1 MTDDSS
7 PPRYLA
13 GAESHLTLGEALAPF
28 AKRFA
33 WALAYFVALYIVGSL
48 AYMLIEGW
56 GWFESFYMAVTTV
69 TSVGFMEV
77 RPLSQAGRVVTMILI
92 GFGITG
98 LGIWWALI
106 TALIVELD
114 LGGVLRRR
122 QIMKNLENLSNH
134 YIVCGAG
141 RVGRVVVRELVHWG
155 ADFVVVERDPERA
168 SSLEEQHPGVL
179 IVGGDAT
186 KEGTLTTA
194 RVKAARG
201 LCACLPDDAD
211 NLLVCLTARDMNP
224 HLHTVARA
232 YNDESMDKLHRA
244 GANLVISPTI
254 TGGIRMASSLLRP
267 NVVSFLDA
275 ATIGADIELRLEE
288 TRIPEGSPLSG
299 RSLADARIPQRT
311 GLVVIALRRG
321 EDGGQ
326 QIYNPGPDTRLTAG
340 DIMIVLGREEQVQR
354 LREYAD
360 VG

>member
-1 MTDDSS
+1 MTDDSA
-7 PPRYLA
+7 PARYLA
-13 GAESHLTLGEALAPF
+13 GADSHLTLGEALAPF
-28 AKRFA
+28 AKRFL
-33 WALAYFVALYIVGSL
+33 WALAYFFVLYLIGTVG
-48 AYMLIEGW
+48 YKIIEEW
-56 GWFESFYMAVTTV
+56 SWFESFYMSVTTI

-77 RPLSQAGRVVTMILI
+77 RPLSPGGRTFTVILI

-122 QIMKNLENLSNH
+122 QIMKSLENLSDH

-141 RVGRVVVRELVHWG
+141 RVGRVVVRELMHWG
-155 ADFVVVERDPERA
+155 ASLVVVERDPERA
-168 SSLEEQHPGVL
+168 SSLEDQHPGIL

-186 KEGTLTTA
+186 KEQTLQTA

-224 HLHTVARA
+224 ELHTVARA
-232 YNDESMDKLHRA
+232 YNDESMDRLHRA
-244 GANLVISPTI
+244 GADLVISPTI

-321 EDGGQ
+321 GDEGR

-340 DIMIVLGREEQVQR
+340 DIMIVLGREEQVQQ
-354 LREYAD
+354 LREYVD
-360 VG
+360 GK